1 MKMSVNILARLSGV
15 MNVALASVFALLIV
29 SGCHRRPLEDPAE
42 FTRVKVKVNVDGIQN
57 VTCDIYN
64 DKISHPVIEP
74 TAMHVLFFT
83 QKGGEVAAETF
94 ITNVSTDENG
104 TRYVSGDVAIA
115 PGDYKML
122 IYDFGTE
129 TTIVSNY
136 HDFYGASATTEPVSS
151 SLRSRFAAKTDAGN
165 YEIYNEPD
173 HLVVASSEDENVP
186 WHDDIY
192 TIYADAQSVVES
204 WYLQIKVD
212 GAQYISGA
220 QAILSGMV
228 SSNRI
233 ATNTRV
239 TDPEAA
245 VWFQLQKSEDNGEPV
260 ICAIFNTFGRIND
273 STNNLAITFDIKT
286 VDGKSLQK
294 TFDISNLFLKENA
307 VKHHWLLLEEKIK
320 IDPPTDKGGGFDP
333 AVDDWDNE
341 NTDID
346 I

>member
-1 MKMSVNILARLSGV
+1 MKSRNIFARSGGV
-15 MNVALASVFALLIV
+15 MNAVLVVVCTLLVV

-42 FTRVKVKVNVDGIQN
+42 FTRVKVKVNVEGIQN

-64 DKISHPVIEP
+64 DKITHPVIEQ

-83 QKGGEVAAETF
+83 EKNAEVVAETF
-94 ITNVSTDENG
+94 ITNVSTDDNG
-104 TRYVSGDVAIA
+104 VRYVSGDVAIA

-129 TTIVSNY
+129 ATLVNNY
-136 HDFYGASATTEPVSS
+136 HDFYGAVATTDPISS
-151 SLRSRFAAKTDAGN
+151 SLRSRFAAKADAGN

-173 HLVVASSEDENVP
+173 HLVVASSEKENIP

-212 GAQYISGA
+212 GAEYISGA
-220 QAILSGMV
+220 QAVLSGMV
-228 SSNRI
+228 GSNRI

-239 TDPEAA
+239 TDPQAA

-273 STNNLAITFDIKT
+273 STNSLAVTFDIKT

-294 TFDISNLFLKENA
+294 TFDISGLFLKENA

-320 IDPPTDKGGGFDP
+320 IDPPENKGGGFDP
-333 AVDDWDNE
+333 AVDDWDHE
-341 NTDID
+341 DTDIE

>member
-1 MKMSVNILARLSGV
+1 MKSRNIFARSGGV
-15 MNVALASVFALLIV
+15 MNAVLVVVCTLLVV

-42 FTRVKVKVNVDGIQN
+42 FTRVKVKVNVEGIQN

-64 DKISHPVIEP
+64 DKITHPVIEQ

-83 QKGGEVAAETF
+83 EKNAEVVAETF
-94 ITNVSTDENG
+94 ITNVSTDDNG
-104 TRYVSGDVAIA
+104 VRYVSGDVAIA

-129 TTIVSNY
+129 ATLVNNY
-136 HDFYGASATTEPVSS
+136 HDFYGAVATTDPISS
-151 SLRSRFAAKTDAGN
+151 SLRSRFAAKADAGN

-173 HLVVASSEDENVP
+173 HLVVASSEKENIP

-212 GAQYISGA
+212 GAEYISGA
-220 QAILSGMV
+220 QAVLSGMV
-228 SSNRI
+228 GSNRI

-239 TDPEAA
+239 TDPQAA

-273 STNNLAITFDIKT
+273 STNSLAVTFDIKT

-294 TFDISNLFLKENA
+294 TFDISGLFLKENA

-320 IDPPTDKGGGFDP
+320 IDPPENKGGGFDP
-333 AVDDWDNE
+333 AVDDWDHE
-341 NTDID
+341 NTDIE

>member
-1 MKMSVNILARLSGV
+1 MKSRNIFAMSGGV
-15 MNVALASVFALLIV
+15 MSAVLAVVCTLLVV

-42 FTRVKVKVNVDGIQN
+42 FTRVKVKVNVEGIQN

-64 DKISHPVIEP
+64 DKITHPVIEP

-83 QKGGEVAAETF
+83 EKNAEVVAETF
-94 ITNVSTDENG
+94 ITNVSTDDNG
-104 TRYVSGDVAIA
+104 VRYVSGDVAIA

-129 TTIVSNY
+129 ATLVNNY
-136 HDFYGASATTEPVSS
+136 HDFYGAVATTDPISS
-151 SLRSRFAAKTDAGN
+151 SLRSRFAAKADAGN

-173 HLVVASSEDENVP
+173 HLVVASSEKENIP

-212 GAQYISGA
+212 GAEYISGA
-220 QAILSGMV
+220 QAVLSGMV
-228 SSNRI
+228 GSNRI

-239 TDPEAA
+239 TDPQAA

-273 STNNLAITFDIKT
+273 STNSLAVTFDIKT

-294 TFDISNLFLKENA
+294 TFDISGLFLKENA

-320 IDPPTDKGGGFDP
+320 IDPPENKGGGFDP
-333 AVDDWDNE
+333 AVDDWEHED
-341 NTDID
+341 TDIE

>member
-1 MKMSVNILARLSGV
+1 MKSRNIFARSGGV
-15 MNVALASVFALLIV
+15 MNAVLAVVCTLLVV

-64 DKISHPVIEP
+64 DKITHPVIEP

-83 QKGGEVAAETF
+83 EKNAEVVAETF
-94 ITNVSTDENG
+94 ITNVSTDNNG
-104 TRYVSGDVAIA
+104 VRYVSGDVAIA

-129 TTIVSNY
+129 ATLVNNY
-136 HDFYGASATTEPVSS
+136 HDFYGAVATTDPISS
-151 SLRSRFAAKTDAGN
+151 SLRSRFAAKADAGN

-173 HLVVASSEDENVP
+173 HLVVASSEKENIP

-212 GAQYISGA
+212 GAEYISGA
-220 QAILSGMV
+220 QAVLSGMV
-228 SSNRI
+228 GSNRI

-239 TDPEAA
+239 TDPQAA

-273 STNNLAITFDIKT
+273 STNSLAVTFDIKT

-294 TFDISNLFLKENA
+294 TFDISGLFLKENA

-320 IDPPTDKGGGFDP
+320 IDPPENKGGGFDP
-333 AVDDWDNE
+333 AVDDWEHED
-341 NTDID
+341 TDIE